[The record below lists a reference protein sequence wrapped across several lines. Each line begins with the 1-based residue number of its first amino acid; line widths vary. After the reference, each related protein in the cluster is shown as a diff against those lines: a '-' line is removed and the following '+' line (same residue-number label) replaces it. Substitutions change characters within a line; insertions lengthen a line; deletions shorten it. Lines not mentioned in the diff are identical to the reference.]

1 MKDFSS
7 LKIAI
12 NLFCVGFSAKK
23 EAGMPLAFS
32 PYAERNALKLF
43 KKGEMMKRKK
53 PVLTAMILGGAI
65 GLASSP
71 LWSQELP
78 GEKHQSNPNQTRP
91 GREQDTPG
99 INQLGTP
106 ELSRTDMRT
115 VEEALKAKGYN
126 PGKIDGMVDNQARAA

>member
-12 NLFCVGFSAKK
+12 NLFCVGFAAKK

-53 PVLTAMILGGAI
+53 PVLTAIILSGAI

-71 LWSQELP
+71 LWSQETP
-78 GEKHQSNPNQTRP
+78 GERRQSNPNQTRP
-91 GREQDTPG
+91 GPIKTC
-99 INQLGTP
+99 L
-106 ELSRTDMRT
+106 
-115 VEEALKAKGYN
+115 ALTSWVLPN
-126 PGKIDGMVDNQARAA
+126 CQGMI